1 MKIALIGYGKMGR
14 IIEQIAIQRGHTIV
28 SAIDINN
35 TNDFDSDAFRSADV
49 AIEFTIPATAFDNYQ
64 KCFAANVPV
73 VSGTTGW
80 TERIGEIRKQCTEEG
95 KTFFYASNFSI
106 GVNIFF
112 AVNKYLAKLMNN
124 FPAYDVNMTEVHH
137 IHKLDAPSGT
147 GITLAEGVLEE
158 IERKKQWR
166 LAEEGAMQF
175 DPEKPEDLIIHAL
188 REGEVPG
195 IHEIRYESDIDS
207 ITIKHDAKSRAGFAL
222 GAVLAAEFTAGK
234 KGFLGM
240 NDLLDFP
247 T

>member
-1 MKIALIGYGKMGR
+1 MKIALVGYGKMGKT
-14 IIEQIAIQRGHTIV
+14 IEQIALSRGHEIV
-28 SAIDINN
+28 SIIDINN
-35 TNDFDSDAFRSADV
+35 PDDFESAAFKSADV
-49 AIEFTIPATAFDNYQ
+49 AIEFTTPATAFDNYM

-80 TERIGEIRKQCTEEG
+80 TARMGEIKEMCEKEG

-112 AVNKYLAKLMNN
+112 ALNKYLAKVMNN
-124 FPAYDVNMTEVHH
+124 FPSYDVRMTEVHH

-147 GITLAEGVLEE
+147 AITLAEGILEN
-158 IERKKQWR
+158 IDRKDRWT
-166 LAEEGAMQF
+166 LETAEKAT
-175 DPEKPEDLIIHAL
+175 DLPIHAI

-195 IHEIRYESDIDS
+195 IHEIIYESDADIIS
-207 ITIKHDAKSRAGFAL
+207 IKHDAKSRAGFAL

-240 NDLLDFP
+240 NDLFHF
-247 T
+247 